1 MTMYKKIAVAL
12 SAVMLI
18 AASSAVADDG
28 GRGREIVDK
37 ALNLKKPDFS
47 HSMIK
52 MALIAKGGKVEETRG
67 IEQYGR
73 HIAATDTEEVA
84 MLFRQSTNKSNQGI
98 GFLQKENKGR
108 DDDKWIYMPA
118 LKSTRRVN
126 SSDGSKSFTGT
137 DASYDDMSTRE
148 IDDDT
153 HELMAEEKK
162 NGYDCYKVK
171 STPTAATLAK
181 AQYKYR
187 IQWIDKATY
196 VPIYAEMYNKKD
208 GSLEKVLVVNELSNI
223 KGVNGD
229 AYDTPTDTTL
239 TTVKSGHSTRI
250 QAVRNKEGKLNIV
263 LDKPIP
269 ESCFTQNFLTSADK

>member
-1 MTMYKKIAVAL
+1 MAFKKILMVAMAAAVA
-12 SAVMLI
+12 
-18 AASSAVADDG
+18 AAAMADDG
-28 GRGREIVDK
+28 GKGRAIVETS
-37 ALNLKKPDFS
+37 LNLKSPAFN
-47 HSMIK
+47 HALVR

-67 IEQYGR
+67 VEEFGR
-73 HIAATDTEEVA
+73 HIDATDTDEVV

-148 IDDDT
+148 LDDDT
-153 HELMAEEKK
+153 HELLGEEKK

-171 STPTAATLAK
+171 STPTSATKAK

-187 IQWIDKATY
+187 IQWIDKNTS

-208 GSLEKVLVVNELSNI
+208 GTLEKTLVVNELTRLT
-223 KGVNGD
+223 GANG
-229 AYDTPTDTTL
+229 ATYDTPTDTTL
-239 TTVKSGHSTRI
+239 TTIKSGHSTRI
-250 QAVRNKEGKLNIV
+250 QAVRNKEGKLSIV

-269 ESCFTQNFLTSADK
+269 EGYFTQNFLPSADK

>member
-1 MTMYKKIAVAL
+1 MKLFGKKAALLLSLAV
-12 SAVMLI
+12 I
-18 AASSAVADDG
+18 AAAVYADDK
-28 GRGREIVDK
+28 GREIVDK
-37 ALNLKKPDFS
+37 ALNLKKPDFN
-47 HSMIK
+47 HALVK

-67 IEQYGR
+67 IEEYGR
-73 HIAATDTEEVA
+73 HIAATDTEEVV

-153 HELMAEEKK
+153 HEFMAEEKK

-208 GSLEKVLVVNELSNI
+208 GSLEKTLVVNELTRLT
-223 KGVNGD
+223 GANGQT
-229 AYDTPTDTTL
+229 YDTPTDTTL
-239 TTVKSGHSTRI
+239 TTIKSGHSTRI
-250 QAVRNKEGKLNIV
+250 QAVRNKEGKLSIV
-263 LDKPIP
+263 LDKPVP